1 MSQILYTAEGA
12 IRQNGQVK
20 CARNK
25 GTTMHNAK
33 RNVVESLANKLRF
46 DPNDEWVMWKN
57 LSKYEQNEWLDA
69 VIDLLIWT
77 NKTNSHTELTNITG
91 KEFSKIL
98 NKGVA

>member
-1 MSQILYTAEGA
+1 MTRQLYTAEGW
-12 IRQNGQVK
+12 IEQNGQSK
-20 CARNK
+20 FARNE
-25 GTTMHNAK
+25 GITLHNAK
-33 RNVVESLANKLRF
+33 RNVIKSLANKLRF
-46 DPNDEWVMWKN
+46 DPNDKWVMWKN

-98 NKGVA
+98 NRGVA